1 MKTRLVILFALA
13 SACCMA
19 QQLAPADSLSLRER
33 ARQWNQEQY
42 QKVKDWDTEH
52 SLDSLDQEKL
62 PKVVS
67 GGLLVAANISNFII
81 TDSYGTMSSY
91 MRVGA
96 EFGGFI
102 DFRVTKHFAI
112 QGRLMFNTMQ
122 NKFGDGRTDNELWS
136 FGIDIPVYFMGRF
149 GNLTKGYLQ
158 FGAGPFTHFN
168 FASNVSLYTNNEAK
182 KTNAPAPKAPSGN
195 DYSSLYALHDNHSG
209 IAATIGYEFP
219 MGLQIVAN
227 YNVSLSDIIT
237 YYKNS
242 TTTVKQAAIYPQYVS
257 LGIGYRWK

>member
-1 MKTRLVILFALA
+1 
-13 SACCMA
+13 MA

-242 TTTVKQAAIYPQYVS
+242 NTTVKQAAIYPQYVS